1 MKLSSRTV
9 LKIARLYHIADDIT
23 PVRALRNLRIDG
35 RDEYVFAKFILNK
48 TRYALLFGSIV
59 QEETLD
65 ELWSDRPQNARA
77 LPNPLDADDSIA
89 PFQGKFVVLYE
100 LPSEKV
106 RLDAFLAGTFDTSR
120 SRSLWQKYVKS
131 GAVQVNGQVVTSP
144 KTEIETTDEITVELP
159 EQTADATDIPV
170 LYEDE
175 DIVVINKPAGVLTH
189 AKGGISQEH
198 TVADMLQPLTTFA
211 SDTNRAGIV
220 HRLDRET
227 SGVLVGARTP
237 AAAEFL
243 QKQFAQ
249 RTTKKT
255 YIAIVEGVRKHTEAL
270 IDLPIGRSP
279 AKPSTFRVDPKGK
292 SAQTTYY
299 VLDVQNDK
307 SLVKLQPKT
316 GRTHQLRVHMAHIG
330 HPIVGD
336 IVYGKSAQRMFLHA
350 YQLELTAPNGER
362 MTFTAPIPEE
372 FLRDFPEVKL

>member
-1 MKLSSRTV
+1 MWIFDLCSPVNTELFLLQNEELPGRQIVFQRHVCTRVRINKRKVYLIHQTCFEGLVVHRGT
-9 LKIARLYHIADDIT
+9 ADDPRIFKT
-23 PVRALRNLRIDG
+23 SHIIQAGDDVHVAELVADFRVRAAC
-35 RDEYVFAKFILNK
+35 EHK
-48 TRYALLFGSIV
+48 
-59 QEETLD
+59 
-65 ELWSDRPQNARA
+65 
-77 LPNPLDADDSIA
+77 
-89 PFQGKFVVLYE
+89 VLA
-100 LPSEKV
+100 V
-106 RLDAFLAGTFDTSR
+106 
-120 SRSLWQKYVKS
+120 WQ
-131 GAVQVNGQVVTSP
+131 
-144 KTEIETTDEITVELP
+144 TV
-159 EQTADATDIPV
+159 DATDVPV

-175 DIVVINKPAGVLTH
+175 EIVVINKPAGVLTH

-255 YIAIVEGVRKHTEAL
+255 YIAIVEGVPKHTEAL

-299 VLDVQNDK
+299 VLDVQNGK

-336 IVYGKSAQRMFLHA
+336 IVYGTSAQRMFLHA

-362 MTFTAPIPEE
+362 MTFTAPVPEE
-372 FLRDFPEVKL
+372 FLRNFPEVEL

>member
-35 RDEYVFAKFILNK
+35 RDEYVFVEFVLNK

-106 RLDAFLAGTFDTSR
+106 RLDTFLANTFDASR
-120 SRSLWQKYVKS
+120 SRSLWQKYIKT
-131 GAVQVNGQVVTSP
+131 GAVQVNGQVATSP

-198 TVADMLQPLTTFA
+198 TVADMLRPLTTFA

-255 YIAIVEGVRKHTEAL
+255 YIAVVEGAPKHTEAL

-299 VLDVQNDK
+299 VLDVQNGK

>member
-211 SDTNRAGIV
+211 SNTNRAGIV

-255 YIAIVEGVRKHTEAL
+255 YIAIVEGVPKHTEAL

>member
-255 YIAIVEGVRKHTEAL
+255 YIAIVEGVPKHTEAL

-299 VLDVQNDK
+299 VLDVQNGK

-362 MTFTAPIPEE
+362 MTFTAPVPEE
-372 FLRDFPEVKL
+372 FLRNFPEVEL

>member
-144 KTEIETTDEITVELP
+144 KTELETTDEITVELP

-255 YIAIVEGVRKHTEAL
+255 YIAIVEGVPKHTEAL

>member
-1 MKLSSRTV
+1 MKLSSRAV

-35 RDEYVFAKFILNK
+35 RDEYVFAEFILNK

-77 LPNPLDADDSIA
+77 LPNPLDADDIVA

-106 RLDAFLAGTFDTSR
+106 RLDTFLAGTFDASR

-131 GAVQVNGQVVTSP
+131 GAVQVNGQVITSP
-144 KTEIETTDEITVELP
+144 KTEIETADEITVELP

-198 TVADMLQPLTTFA
+198 TVADMLQSLTTFA

-255 YIAIVEGVRKHTEAL
+255 YIAIVEGVPKHTEAL

-299 VLDVQNDK
+299 VLDVQNGK

>member
-35 RDEYVFAKFILNK
+35 RDEYVFAKFVLNK
-48 TRYALLFGSIV
+48 TRYALLLGSIV

-255 YIAIVEGVRKHTEAL
+255 YIAIVEGVPKHTEAL

>member
-255 YIAIVEGVRKHTEAL
+255 YVAIVEGVPKHTEAL

>member
-1 MKLSSRTV
+1 MKLSSRAV

-35 RDEYVFAKFILNK
+35 RDEYVFAEFILNN

-255 YIAIVEGVRKHTEAL
+255 YIAIVEGVPKHTEAL

>member
-255 YIAIVEGVRKHTEAL
+255 YIAIVEGVPKHTEAL

-307 SLVKLQPKT
+307 SIVKLQPKT

>member
-1 MKLSSRTV
+1 MKLSSRAV

-35 RDEYVFAKFILNK
+35 RDEYVFAEFVLNK

-59 QEETLD
+59 QEESLD
-65 ELWSDRPQNARA
+65 ELWSDRPQNARV

-106 RLDAFLAGTFDTSR
+106 RLDTFLAGTFDASR
-120 SRSLWQKYVKS
+120 SRSLWQKYIKS

-144 KTEIETTDEITVELP
+144 KTEIETTNEITVELP

-255 YIAIVEGVRKHTEAL
+255 YIAIVEGVPKHTEAL

-299 VLDVQNDK
+299 VLDVQNGK

>member
-1 MKLSSRTV
+1 MKLSSRAV

-35 RDEYVFAKFILNK
+35 RDEYVFVEFILNK

-255 YIAIVEGVRKHTEAL
+255 YIAIVEGVPKHTEAL

>member
-106 RLDAFLAGTFDTSR
+106 RLDTFLAGTFDTSR
-120 SRSLWQKYVKS
+120 SRSLWQKYVKG
-131 GAVQVNGQVVTSP
+131 GAIQVNGQVVTSP

-255 YIAIVEGVRKHTEAL
+255 YIAIVEGVPKHTEAL

-299 VLDVQNDK
+299 VLNVQNDK

-350 YQLELTAPNGER
+350 YQLELTAPSGER

>member
-1 MKLSSRTV
+1 MKLSSRAV

-35 RDEYVFAKFILNK
+35 RDEYVFAEFILNK

-255 YIAIVEGVRKHTEAL
+255 YIAIVEGVPKHTEAL

-299 VLDVQNDK
+299 VLDVQNGK

>member
-1 MKLSSRTV
+1 MKSSSRTV

-35 RDEYVFAKFILNK
+35 RDEYVFVEFVLNK

-77 LPNPLDADDSIA
+77 LPNPLDADDGVA

-100 LPSEKV
+100 LPAEKV
-106 RLDAFLAGTFDTSR
+106 RLDTFLAGTFDTSR
-120 SRSLWQKYVKS
+120 SRSLWQKYIKS
-131 GAVQVNGQVVTSP
+131 GAVQVNGQVITSP
-144 KTEIETTDEITVELP
+144 KTEIETADEITVELP

-198 TVADMLQPLTTFA
+198 TVADMLRPLTTFA

-255 YIAIVEGVRKHTEAL
+255 YIAVVEGAPKHTEAL

>member
-255 YIAIVEGVRKHTEAL
+255 YIAIVEGVPKHTEAL

-279 AKPSTFRVDPKGK
+279 AKPSTFRVDPK
-292 SAQTTYY
+292 
-299 VLDVQNDK
+299 
-307 SLVKLQPKT
+307 
-316 GRTHQLRVHMAHIG
+316 
-330 HPIVGD
+330 
-336 IVYGKSAQRMFLHA
+336 GKSAQRMFLHA

>member
-35 RDEYVFAKFILNK
+35 RDEYVFAEFILNK

-255 YIAIVEGVRKHTEAL
+255 YIAIVEGVPKHTEAL

>member
-1 MKLSSRTV
+1 M

-255 YIAIVEGVRKHTEAL
+255 YIAIVEGVPKHTEAL

>member
-1 MKLSSRTV
+1 MKLSSRAV

-35 RDEYVFAKFILNK
+35 RDEYVFAEFILNK

-255 YIAIVEGVRKHTEAL
+255 YIAIVEGVPKHTEAL

>member
-35 RDEYVFAKFILNK
+35 RDEYVFAEFILNK

-106 RLDAFLAGTFDTSR
+106 RLDAFLAGTFDSSR

-255 YIAIVEGVRKHTEAL
+255 YIAIVEGVPKHTEAL

>member
-35 RDEYVFAKFILNK
+35 RDEYVFAKFVLNK
-48 TRYALLFGSIV
+48 TRYALLLGSIV

-198 TVADMLQPLTTFA
+198 AVADMLQPLTTFA

-255 YIAIVEGVRKHTEAL
+255 YIAIVEGVPKHTEAL

-279 AKPSTFRVDPKGK
+279 AKPSTFRVDHKGK

>member
-1 MKLSSRTV
+1 MKLSSRAV

-106 RLDAFLAGTFDTSR
+106 RLDAFLAGTFDSSR

-255 YIAIVEGVRKHTEAL
+255 YIAIVEGVPKHTEAL

>member
-1 MKLSSRTV
+1 MKLSSRAV

-35 RDEYVFAKFILNK
+35 RDEYVFAKFVLNK

-77 LPNPLDADDSIA
+77 LPNPLDADDIVA

-106 RLDAFLAGTFDTSR
+106 RLDTFLAGTFDASR

-131 GAVQVNGQVVTSP
+131 GAVQVNGQVITSP
-144 KTEIETTDEITVELP
+144 KTEIETADEITVELP

-198 TVADMLQPLTTFA
+198 TVADMLRPLTTFA

-255 YIAIVEGVRKHTEAL
+255 YIAIVEGVPKHTEAL

>member
-106 RLDAFLAGTFDTSR
+106 RLDAFLASTFDTSR
-120 SRSLWQKYVKS
+120 SRSLWQKYIKS

-255 YIAIVEGVRKHTEAL
+255 YIAIVEGVPKHTEAL

>member
-35 RDEYVFAKFILNK
+35 RDEYVFAKFVLNK
-48 TRYALLFGSIV
+48 TRYALLLGSIV

-106 RLDAFLAGTFDTSR
+106 RLDAFLAGTFDSSR

-170 LYEDE
+170 LYEDK

-198 TVADMLQPLTTFA
+198 AVADMLQPLTTFA

-255 YIAIVEGVRKHTEAL
+255 YIAIVEGVPKHTEAL

-299 VLDVQNDK
+299 VLDVQNGK

>member
-1 MKLSSRTV
+1 VKLSSRTV

-65 ELWSDRPQNARA
+65 KLWSDRPQNARA

-255 YIAIVEGVRKHTEAL
+255 YIAIVEGVPKHTEAL

>member
-1 MKLSSRTV
+1 MKLSSRAV

-35 RDEYVFAKFILNK
+35 RDEYVFAEFILNK

-170 LYEDE
+170 LYEDK

-255 YIAIVEGVRKHTEAL
+255 YIAIVEGVPKHTEAL

>member
-35 RDEYVFAKFILNK
+35 RDEYVFAEFILNK

-77 LPNPLDADDSIA
+77 LPNPLDADDIVA

-106 RLDAFLAGTFDTSR
+106 RLDTFLAGTFDASR

-131 GAVQVNGQVVTSP
+131 GAVQVNGQVITSP
-144 KTEIETTDEITVELP
+144 KTEIETADEITVELP

-198 TVADMLQPLTTFA
+198 TVADMLRPLTTFA

-255 YIAIVEGVRKHTEAL
+255 YIAIVEGVPKHTEAL

>member
-255 YIAIVEGVRKHTEAL
+255 YIAIVEGVPKHTEAL

-350 YQLELTAPNGER
+350 YQLELTAPSGER

>member
-35 RDEYVFAKFILNK
+35 RDEYVFAEFILNK

-77 LPNPLDADDSIA
+77 LPNPLDADDIVA

-106 RLDAFLAGTFDTSR
+106 RLDTFLAGTFDASR

-131 GAVQVNGQVVTSP
+131 GAVQVNGQVITSP
-144 KTEIETTDEITVELP
+144 KTEIETADEITVELP

-255 YIAIVEGVRKHTEAL
+255 YIAIVEGAPKHTEAL

>member
-35 RDEYVFAKFILNK
+35 RDEYVFAKFVLNK
-48 TRYALLFGSIV
+48 TRYALLLGSIV

-106 RLDAFLAGTFDTSR
+106 RLDAFLAGTFDSSR

-170 LYEDE
+170 LYEDK

-255 YIAIVEGVRKHTEAL
+255 YIAIVEGVPKHTEAL

-299 VLDVQNDK
+299 VLDVQNGK

>member
-255 YIAIVEGVRKHTEAL
+255 YIAIVEGVPKHTEAL

>member
-1 MKLSSRTV
+1 MKLSSRAV

-35 RDEYVFAKFILNK
+35 RDEYVFAEFVLNK
-48 TRYALLFGSIV
+48 TRYALLFGSTV

-65 ELWSDRPQNARA
+65 ELWSNRPQNARA

-255 YIAIVEGVRKHTEAL
+255 YIAIVEGVPKHTEAL

-307 SLVKLQPKT
+307 SIVKLQPKT

>member
-1 MKLSSRTV
+1 MKLSSRAV

-35 RDEYVFAKFILNK
+35 RDEYVFAEFILNK

-237 AAAEFL
+237 AAAEFF

-255 YIAIVEGVRKHTEAL
+255 YIAIVEGVPKHTEAL

>member
-1 MKLSSRTV
+1 MKLSSRAV

-255 YIAIVEGVRKHTEAL
+255 YIAIVEGVPKHTEAL

>member
-1 MKLSSRTV
+1 MKLSSRAV

-35 RDEYVFAKFILNK
+35 RDEYVFAEFILNK

-255 YIAIVEGVRKHTEAL
+255 YIAVVEGAPKHTEAL

-299 VLDVQNDK
+299 VLDVQNGK